1 MLQFKNSSDK
11 KHICSSLTASILLHP
26 KTCNL
31 PPPNQQGAPG
41 GWFKPLQRKIWHDT
55 RNINPNPLKIQF
67 SGKKVLGV
75 SVDFNTLQLGFM
87 HGLVTNF
94 SSIRDQHGS

>member
-1 MLQFKNSSDK
+1 
-11 KHICSSLTASILLHP
+11 
-26 KTCNL
+26 
-31 PPPNQQGAPG
+31 
-41 GWFKPLQRKIWHDT
+41 LQRKIWHDT